1 MPIGIIKIKG
11 ADGTVHSVPA
21 LKGDA
26 SMWYTG
32 TAVTGTGTGI
42 AATVTGSKQYD
53 MYLNTTTKRV
63 YQATNANIWDYKFTN
78 VSHYDARFVIGNTS
92 AGYTAD
98 QCDYLCD
105 GTDDQVEINA
115 AIAALPA
122 TGGKIV
128 LLDGAYNITANIT
141 DNGKAPTEL
150 CGTEAARLTFTV
162 GAKIAFYQA
171 NCSIHDLTLIGVSTT
186 EAQDVVYTQSD
197 NIHIYNLHII
207 KGTIH
212 CYAAS
217 NTRITNNKIDNINSV
232 CWGIYVYGN
241 HGIII
246 SGNHISDAYYGI
258 NIFGGSRANIVNNVI
273 INARYRSV
281 YFDSCEDV
289 VVTDNNLVNNFG
301 TNTDDYC
308 TIHCKTCFQM
318 LFNGNNITVT
328 QSSTGIFHC
337 IIFDNCDRSMLHNN
351 KIKSNSTTT
360 PVTLTNSCHRISCA
374 NNAVLSY
381 ATGSIDSTGSDN
393 ISIVNTV
400 AWSYTG

>member
-1 MPIGIIKIKG
+1 MPIGIMKIKG

-63 YQATNANIWDYKFTN
+63 YQATNANVWDYKFTN

-141 DNGKAPTEL
+141 VNRANVEL
-150 CGTEAARLTFTV
+150 CGTTASQLTFANTNSNINISITTDNCTV
-162 GAKIAFYQA
+162 
-171 NCSIHDLTLIGVSTT
+171 HDLTLIGSQTANNRNVI
-186 EAQDVVYTQSD
+186 EATSCNRLQF
-197 NIHIYNLHII
+197 YNLQVSKGQIGVASCGNVILTKNII
-207 KGTIH
+207 GKDNGYNYGI
-212 CYAAS
+212 YVSGAS
-217 NTRITNNKIDNINSV
+217 HDIIISNNDLSGSYYCIAVTSAQRVTITNNTARLFNDVGVSLQTATDIVIANNNFYTEVGGAIEAVYCSVGTRISITGNCFHLNETAQGYQVIQLYSTNYCIINNNIIRTASTSIPINIQSDCNGITLIDNGV
-232 CWGIYVYGN
+232 CCTSAQIW
-241 HGIII
+241 
-246 SGNHISDAYYGI
+246 DTT
-258 NIFGGSRANIVNNVI
+258 
-273 INARYRSV
+273 NATN
-281 YFDSCEDV
+281 F
-289 VVTDNNLVNNFG
+289 VTDNNQ
-301 TNTDDYC
+301 
-308 TIHCKTCFQM
+308 HW
-318 LFNGNNITVT
+318 
-328 QSSTGIFHC
+328 
-337 IIFDNCDRSMLHNN
+337 
-351 KIKSNSTTT
+351 
-360 PVTLTNSCHRISCA
+360 PV
-374 NNAVLSY
+374 
-381 ATGSIDSTGSDN
+381 
-393 ISIVNTV
+393 
-400 AWSYTG
+400 